1 MQFCSTYLLK
11 AYFANIE
18 QKRIKIMGENE
29 EILVI
34 ILEGVKI
41 SGKSMMSDT
50 SEQQLFSNLFFCKS
64 YQQGTFTSY

>member
-34 ILEGVKI
+34 ILGGVKI
-41 SGKSMMSDT
+41 SGKSMVSDT
-50 SEQQLFSNLFFCKS
+50 YEQQLFSNLFFCKS
-64 YQQGTFTSY
+64 YQQDTFTSY